1 MLILGLTG
9 TANSQSLTDSLN
21 EKRFGFLPILSF
33 NSDRGFIGG
42 LDIQEFDYRG
52 DELPFRSFTKLNFQY
67 NSIGAFNLSYSRDQ
81 VRTFDTDVRSS
92 FSISSNLSYGGYFPG
107 ITVREG
113 FNSARFDSSQYFQYN
128 AFSLSARVSTRWPSY
143 LGEFIK
149 RNDTNISLEY
159 IYLNPFEILPNSYL
173 AENKPTGF
181 DYSHLFLIQ
190 LGFIVE
196 RRNSEFQA
204 QSGYVY
210 SAGIKNSI
218 PYLSTQNF
226 GNVGAGGAFF
236 VPLIANPKYS
246 LTWATRLTGGYYWG
260 NVPFWYLPFIGGQNL
275 RGYMW
280 LREVGYGIINYS
292 TELRSWFITVPY
304 KDIRLGLNVFADGGS
319 VYDRKINLAEPHLF
333 TVGFGGVMS
342 IFTPDYI
349 MKFDIGFSK
358 EGMGIYLGTGYS
370 F

>member
-1 MLILGLTG
+1 MLLAFSQT
-9 TANSQSLTDSLN
+9 TNAQSLTDSLN
-21 EKRFGFLPILSF
+21 EKRYGILPIISF
-33 NSDRGFIGG
+33 NSDKGFIGG

-52 DELPFRSFTKLNFQY
+52 EELPFRSFTNFNFQY
-67 NSIGAFNLSYSRDQ
+67 NSIGAYNFRYYKDK

-92 FSISSNLSYGGYFPG
+92 FNISSNLSYGGYFPG
-107 ITVREG
+107 ITVKEG
-113 FNSARFDSSQYFQYN
+113 FNTARFDSSQYYQFD
-128 AFSLSARVSTRWPSY
+128 AFSLSTSISTRWPY
-143 LGEFIK
+143 FLGEFIK
-149 RNDTNISLEY
+149 RNDTNISFEF
-159 IYLNPFEILPNSYL
+159 IYHNPFELAPNSYL
-173 AENKPTGF
+173 AEKKPEGYN
-181 DYSHLFLIQ
+181 YSRLFLLQ
-190 LGFIVE
+190 VGFVVE

-218 PYLSTQNF
+218 PFMSTQNF
-226 GNVGAGGAFF
+226 GNVGAGGAIF

-260 NVPFWYLPFIGGQNL
+260 DVPFWYLPYIGGNNL

-280 LREVGYGIINYS
+280 LREVGYGLVNYS

-304 KDIRLGLNVFADGGS
+304 KDIRLGLNLFADGGA
-319 VYDRKINLAEPHLF
+319 VYDRKINFAEPHLF

-349 MKFDIGFSK
+349 MKFDVGFSK